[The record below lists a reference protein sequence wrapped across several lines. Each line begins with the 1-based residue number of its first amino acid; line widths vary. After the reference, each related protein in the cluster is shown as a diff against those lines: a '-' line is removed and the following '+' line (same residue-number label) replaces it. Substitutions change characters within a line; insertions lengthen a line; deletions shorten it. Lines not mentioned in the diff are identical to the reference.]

1 MENDP
6 KTVSNESVL
15 MNPDDDTLVDAEN
28 VVVLKQSD
36 TKKRGANIEYEFFC
50 SYDNYNEFVEKIVR
64 GEVKG
69 KYLQFKH
76 QNGEKY
82 RFYCRYLSKG
92 CRASLYLQSTEGS
105 SGHCFVSI
113 DDHSNHPEQEREKI
127 EDRLM
132 LRIKE
137 LEQLGVKDTSR
148 PNKRAKTVEVEA
160 NSENAN
166 VNCKKC
172 NEPMKKR
179 RYYYCINKCT
189 QD

>member
-28 VVVLKQSD
+28 VVKE
-36 TKKRGANIEYEFFC
+36 TNKR
-50 SYDNYNEFVEKIVR
+50 R
-64 GEVKG
+64 
-69 KYLQFKH
+69 
-76 QNGEKY
+76 
-82 RFYCRYLSKG
+82 
-92 CRASLYLQSTEGS
+92 
-105 SGHCFVSI
+105 
-113 DDHSNHPEQEREKI
+113 
-127 EDRLM
+127 
-132 LRIKE
+132 
-137 LEQLGVKDTSR
+137 
-148 PNKRAKTVEVEA
+148 NKRAKTVEVEA

-179 RYYYCINKCT
+179 RHYYCINKCT

>member
-28 VVVLKQSD
+28 VVVLRESKVIRKKEEQTSNTNSFAD
-36 TKKRGANIEYEFFC
+36 IGMDVPIEKKRKIGASRKNLSCYNKQPSDVVQLDEGVIV
-50 SYDNYNEFVEKIVR
+50 DNDETF
-64 GEVKG
+64 
-69 KYLQFKH
+69 
-76 QNGEKY
+76 
-82 RFYCRYLSKG
+82 
-92 CRASLYLQSTEGS
+92 
-105 SGHCFVSI
+105 
-113 DDHSNHPEQEREKI
+113 D
-127 EDRLM
+127 
-132 LRIKE
+132 
-137 LEQLGVKDTSR
+137 DTSR
-148 PNKRAKTVEVEA
+148 PNKRAKTLEVEA

-189 QD
+189 QALIN